1 MDVKLGAILI
11 DIYREKLT
19 VLYPRF
25 LRSMVENSFEL
36 MPLVGPIDNYYFLKL
51 SNCRRETQT
60 RNYKQEKQYGM
71 RNFKIAEVK
80 WLTYIKGRV
89 KRHIINVLVFILFQ
103 TKRHGGRPPPHWK
116 GQ

>member
-71 RNFKIAEVK
+71 RNFKIARSKMVNVYKREGK
-80 WLTYIKGRV
+80 KTHNKRV
-89 KRHIINVLVFILFQ
+89 GVHIIPNE
-103 TKRHGGRPPPHWK
+103 TSWRKTSP
-116 GQ
+116 